1 MEKSGKELSADQ
13 RVAVGKYGELAQTLE
28 FARDF
33 AKQMHTVAAAAEKE
47 LKKRQRTD
55 ELAKKKS
62 DVSRI
67 REVLIM
73 QSMLAQLSA
82 GTDDGTPTNAAVR
95 DDHLLGTNGASKL
108 EAGELEL
115 MDAL

>member
-73 QSMLAQLSA
+73 QSMLAQLSDSA
-82 GTDDGTPTNAAVR
+82 GVANAAVR
-95 DDHLLGTNGASKL
+95 ADHLEGANGASKL

-115 MDAL
+115 LDAL